1 MDIRQL
7 RYFVTVANH
16 ENFSKAAQQLFIAQ
30 PALSRSIR
38 ALEEELEVQLFE
50 RHLRGA
56 TLTPEGRELLERS
69 NFLLRSFD
77 QIKSDIK
84 DGATIASGP
93 VVIGMTPN
101 FSMVAGVPI
110 AHEVLR
116 RFPHAELKIVEA
128 YSPELRDKLRDG
140 GVDMALLSGSAPSS
154 TPALAVEHLFQDRLC
169 LIGRQ
174 GDPLLA
180 QASLTIRQL
189 AGLPLVLSG
198 ISVAGILN
206 ELESQA
212 RRRRMSIEVVAEV
225 NSFRLAAQMTLA
237 GMGYTVYS
245 ASGLTGPQAMAG
257 LAAVPIEDLWLQ
269 RSLAWPLNRPL
280 SRLSGEVLAL
290 VREVLDSLVGDD
302 QWPGV
307 HKAMKT
313 RTRARA

>member
-38 ALEEELEVQLFE
+38 TLEEELDVRLFD

-69 NFLLRSFD
+69 SFLLRSFD

-84 DGATIASGP
+84 DSGVIASGP
-93 VVIGMTPN
+93 VAIGMTPN

-110 AHEVLR
+110 AREVLR
-116 RFPHAELKIVEA
+116 RFPNADLKIVEG
-128 YSPELRDKLRDG
+128 YSPELRDQLRDG
-140 GVDMALLSGSAPSS
+140 AVDMALLSGSAPTG

-169 LIGRQ
+169 LIGRK
-174 GDPLLA
+174 GDPLLQQPMLA
-180 QASLTIRQL
+180 MRRL

-198 ISVAGILN
+198 TSVAGILN
-206 ELESQA
+206 EIEAQA
-212 RRRRMSIEVVAEV
+212 RRRRMTIKVVAEV
-225 NSFRLAAQMTLA
+225 NSFRLAAQMVLD

-245 ASGLTGPQAMAG
+245 ASGLAGAQAMAG

-269 RSLAWPLNRPL
+269 RSLAWPLNRPV
-280 SRLSGEVLAL
+280 SRLSSEVLL
-290 VREVLDSLVGDD
+290 VVRETLTTLQKD
-302 QWPGV
+302 WPGV
-307 HKAMKT
+307 ERPKRKKPSSKA
-313 RTRARA
+313 